1 MLIAVPIVLV
11 GALVASTALGGAH
24 IEGASTVTLLA
35 AALFALVNVA
45 LAYRSGPRS
54 MRRFWAVL
62 MVALASTACG
72 NAVWAWYGLRGESR
86 PPISIADA
94 FFTGFIVFTIAAMFL
109 FPVDP
114 TLGSRLRGALEGI
127 AAGLCLLLLS
137 WVLVLNAVFDSHR
150 PDTIQQVLPL
160 LYPIAC
166 VIVLAIAVGI
176 LVGAETGQRT
186 VLWVLTVSIAIFG
199 VANSA
204 YARALA
210 VGDFDFGGAID
221 IAWVAALCGFGIAA
235 VVSRTATGPVRPA
248 PLLPPHASVWLPY
261 VPFLLAGTVGPLI
274 VMDGFESILVPFITT
289 AVCLRQ
295 TVSAWENRRLLQTAA
310 EQALSDPLTGL
321 ANRALFED
329 RLAHALMLRAQ
340 DERNR
345 PIAVV
350 SLDLDD
356 FKLVNES
363 LGHTLADHL
372 LVAVAGRIADH
383 TGEADTAARLEGDGF
398 AILLERPID
407 ETHTVVGRL
416 VDALT
421 EPFVID
427 GQDVLI
433 RPSVGVAVASP
444 IETELTAQQMMTR
457 ADKAMHA
464 AKRVRS
470 SRVHTFDSNMEVA
483 TDAELNVANPGVADV
498 ATRERDG
505 GVTGGAARLRLLGEL
520 RTAVD
525 RHQLTVAYQ
534 PKFDLRTKELV
545 GVETLLRWP
554 HPTLGL
560 LAPDAFLSLVYQ
572 HGLMRPVTDLV
583 VDMALDDASRW
594 RSHGLV
600 IPVAVNLFA
609 PSLRD
614 ATLPDMLFSKLSK
627 RDLPE
632 NMLTAEITEDMM
644 LSDVAMV
651 TQVLRRL
658 RDGGITVAIDD
669 FGSGYSA
676 LSYLRDLTI
685 DEVKLDRHFIAD
697 VTTDAGAAAVVR
709 AVINLT
715 HELGMTV
722 VAEGIEDQPTAMWL
736 CEQGCDVGQ
745 GFFFGRPVSPDRIA
759 AIARRESRVK

>member
-1 MLIAVPIVLV
+1 MLIAAPIALIGVPIVAVFL
-11 GALVASTALGGAH
+11 AGGAH
-24 IEGASTVTLLA
+24 LEGIATVALLA
-35 AALFALVNVA
+35 AALFALVNVV
-45 LAYRSGPRS
+45 LAYRSGPRT

-62 MVALASTACG
+62 TVALASTVCG
-72 NAVWAWYGLRGESR
+72 NAVWVWYGLRGESR
-86 PPISIADA
+86 PSVSIADV
-94 FFTGFIVFTIAAMFL
+94 FFAGFIAFTIAAMFL

-114 TLGSRLRGALEGI
+114 KLRSRLRGALEGI
-127 AAGLCLLLLS
+127 TAGLCLLLLS

-160 LYPIAC
+160 LYPVAC

-176 LVGAETGQRT
+176 LVGAETGQRK
-186 VLWVLTVSIAIFG
+186 VLWILTVSIAIFG
-199 VANSA
+199 VANSG
-204 YARALA
+204 YARAVA
-210 VGDFDFGGAID
+210 IGDFDFDGAID
-221 IAWVAALCGFGIAA
+221 IAWVAALTGFGIAA

-261 VPFLLAGTVGPLI
+261 VPFLLAGTIGPLI
-274 VMDGFESILVPFITT
+274 VMDGFESVLVPFITA

-295 TVSAWENRRLLQTAA
+295 TVAAWENRRLLQAAA
-310 EQALSDPLTGL
+310 EQALRDPLTGL
-321 ANRALFED
+321 ANHALFED
-329 RLAHALMLRAQ
+329 RLTHALMLRAQ
-340 DERNR
+340 DEHDR
-345 PIAVV
+345 PVAVV

-356 FKLVNES
+356 FKLVNDS
-363 LGHTLADHL
+363 LGHSLADLL

-383 TGEADTAARLEGDGF
+383 TAEADTAARLEGDAF
-398 AILLERPID
+398 ALLLERPTG
-407 ETHTVVGRL
+407 EAQVVVSRL
-416 VDALT
+416 VESLT

-427 GQDVLI
+427 GHDILI

-444 IETELTAQQMMTR
+444 SETELTAQQLMTR

-470 SRVHTFDSNMEVA
+470 SRVHTFDSDVDVV
-483 TDAELNVANPGVADV
+483 DAGAADTPDVAD
-498 ATRERDG
+498 TERDG
-505 GVTGGAARLRLLGEL
+505 SGTGGAARLRLLGEL

-525 RHQLTVAYQ
+525 RHQLAVAYQ
-534 PKFDLRTKELV
+534 PKFDLRTQELV

-554 HPTLGL
+554 HPTLGI
-560 LAPDAFLSLVYQ
+560 LAPGAFLSLIYQ

-583 VDMALDDASRW
+583 VDMALDDAARW
-594 RSHGLV
+594 RSQGLV

-627 RDLPE
+627 RQLPE
-632 NMLTAEITEDMM
+632 STLTAEITEDMM
-644 LSDVAMV
+644 LSDVALV
-651 TQVLRRL
+651 TQVLKRL
-658 RDGGITVAIDD
+658 RDGGISVAIDD

-676 LSYLRDLTI
+676 LSYLRDLPI
-685 DEVKLDRHFIAD
+685 DEVKLDRQFIAS
-697 VTTDAGAAAVVR
+697 VTTDQGAAAVVR
-709 AVINLT
+709 AVISLT

-745 GFFFGRPVSPDRIA
+745 GYFFGRPVSPDQIP
-759 AIARRESRVK
+759 AIALRGSPVSTD